1 MKQII
6 EAYKDAVIQIATPY
20 SIGTGFYLAEPDL
33 IVTNEHV
40 VKDNKEVVIEGKGV
54 TRMTCPVIYLDP
66 MYDLAFIKAP
76 KVHQFSNI
84 YLNHQK
90 SIIEGDTVLAVGHP
104 FGLKYTATQGIISN
118 IAHKE
123 NEIDYIQH
131 DAALNPGNSGGPL
144 IDNEGKVIGVNTF
157 IIQNGQNIGFSLPVN
172 YLDQCIQEFKK
183 QPNALGVRCISCG
196 NLVFEPNPE
205 LKYCPFCGSGI
216 KMISQIAD
224 YEPKGIKREIEE
236 TISNLGYSINL
247 TRRGPNSWEII
258 NGSAKILLS
267 YHEESGMIAGDASI
281 CSLPK
286 EKIKP
291 IYTFLLQ
298 QNHKLRGLS
307 FGINNNDIILSMI
320 LFDQYFKP
328 EIGQLT
334 IKNLFELA
342 NIYDDQLIHEL
353 GALPRKN

>member
-157 IIQNGQNIGFSLPVN
+157 IDPKTLKAGFVPEKIEMARASYEEKNQQLNNVTRFQQQNSFESAKELDNLKQAVFQGKNIFECLLTATRSCSL
-172 YLDQCIQEFKK
+172 YQ
-183 QPNALGVRCISCG
+183 
-196 NLVFEPNPE
+196 
-205 LKYCPFCGSGI
+205 
-216 KMISQIAD
+216 ISQAL
-224 YEPKGIKREIEE
+224 YEVGGQYRR
-236 TISNLGYSINL
+236 NL
-247 TRRGPNSWEII
+247 
-258 NGSAKILLS
+258 
-267 YHEESGMIAGDASI
+267 
-281 CSLPK
+281 
-286 EKIKP
+286 
-291 IYTFLLQ
+291 
-298 QNHKLRGLS
+298 
-307 FGINNNDIILSMI
+307 
-320 LFDQYFKP
+320 
-328 EIGQLT
+328 
-334 IKNLFELA
+334 
-342 NIYDDQLIHEL
+342 
-353 GALPRKN
+353 